1 MHALRAFLAPALVNT
16 LLVASI
22 CGTAFAQS
30 AQQPQVGQ
38 RGTIVHK
45 IQNANERMEMTVAT
59 SRILT
64 LDLKIPQ
71 VQVNDPNI
79 LEAIPL
85 SPTEIQVSAK
95 NPGITAVNLWDENKQ
110 VYTIDVI
117 VFADAR
123 ELEMVL
129 DQEFPNATLTVKGI
143 ASRVLISGYVDRAG
157 DIETIVK
164 IAEAYYPKEGSV
176 MMNVDVGG
184 VHQVALHIKVM
195 EISRTKLRSMGFDWS
210 QASGA
215 NTFTSLAAGVS
226 EAITAAANEGGGM
239 TFGIVQGANSF
250 NGMLEA
256 MRRDNVAKILAEPT
270 LITISGRPAY
280 FQSGGEIPV
289 VTSGGVGVAPNTKYK
304 NYGTEIDF
312 VPIVL
317 GNGKIRLE
325 VRPRISEID
334 ASRST
339 GTAEAFSVRTV
350 DTGVELMAGQTLA
363 IAGLIQT
370 RVESQRVGVP
380 WVSEL
385 PYLGMMFRRVI
396 EERNEIELL
405 VMVTPELI
413 SPMNA
418 EDVPQV
424 GPGLQTGSPTDWQL
438 FVRGHVEVPLCCQG
452 CGGAGCSQC
461 TDQAAHG
468 MQLQSEPSMIGGRD
482 DRFHVPATTPASQ
495 RNDWS
500 RNSGARPTARP
511 AASPPEMPRVTE
523 PSAPILPMPQAPRTT
538 SRSSQAPSQA
548 MAIAPGPDVGSVRT
562 RPHNRS
568 VQSVPSAT
576 SESPDSSTQ
585 LPGFMGP
592 IGYDVVE

>member
-1 MHALRAFLAPALVNT
+1 MHALRASLAPALINT
-16 LLVASI
+16 VLAAII

-30 AQQPQVGQ
+30 GKRTELGQ

-45 IQNANERMEMTVAT
+45 IQDANERMEMTVAT

-64 LDLKIPQ
+64 MDLKIPQ
-71 VQVNDPNI
+71 AQVNDPNI
-79 LEAIPL
+79 LDLIPL
-85 SPTEIQVSAK
+85 SPTEIQISAK
-95 NPGITAVNLWDENKQ
+95 NPGITEVNLWDENKR

-117 VFADAR
+117 VYADAR
-123 ELEMVL
+123 ELDMVL
-129 DQEFPNATLTVKGI
+129 GQEFPNASLEVKAI

-157 DIETIVK
+157 DIDTILK
-164 IAEAYYPKEGSV
+164 IAEAYYPKENSV
-176 MMNVDVGG
+176 LMNIQVGG

-195 EISRTKLRSMGFDWS
+195 EVSRTKLRSLGVDWS
-210 QASGA
+210 QASGS
-215 NTFTSLAAGVS
+215 NTIVSLAAGVS
-226 EAITAAANEGGGM
+226 DAITAATTEGGAM
-239 TFGIVQGANSF
+239 TLGVVQGANSF
-250 NGMLEA
+250 SAMLEA
-256 MRRDNVAKILAEPT
+256 MRRDNLAKILAEPT

-317 GNGKIRLE
+317 GNGNIRLE

-339 GTAEAFSVRTV
+339 GTSEAFSVRTV
-350 DTGVELMAGQTLA
+350 DTAVELMAGQTLA

-370 RVESQRVGVP
+370 RIESQRVGLP
-380 WVSEL
+380 WVSEV
-385 PYLGMMFRRVI
+385 PYLGMMFRRVV

-418 EDVPQV
+418 EDVPRT

-438 FVRGHVEVPLCCQG
+438 FMRGHIEVPVCCQS
-452 CGGAGCSQC
+452 CGGVGCSQC
-461 TDQAAHG
+461 TEHAVDGA
-468 MQLQSEPSMIGGRD
+468 QLPSEPSMIGGSDERILSPVAM
-482 DRFHVPATTPASQ
+482 HSSQ

-500 RNSGARPTARP
+500 RNSSTRQPITSSPGTA
-511 AASPPEMPRVTE
+511 EVTDSSG
-523 PSAPILPMPQAPRTT
+523 PVLPMRRST
-538 SRSSQAPSQA
+538 SAS
-548 MAIAPGPDVGSVRT
+548 DVGLSTPSVSVAVAPEPDAGSLPT
-562 RPHNRS
+562 GPHNRS
-568 VQSVPSAT
+568 IQSARSAT
-576 SESPDSSTQ
+576 PESSDSSTA

-592 IGYDVVE
+592 IGYDVVD